1 MVCINKRKMNGGG
14 IVDNLLKPF
23 TYEKYA
29 GERHGYSLN
38 PKTFLQPFSY
48 LGPHTALR
56 ERERRGDT
64 QCVDDLDTYARDH
77 DYAYDREKSEYE
89 KDHDK
94 PKHIRN
100 VWKADDTFI
109 QKAKNSR
116 DEPIMGPLSAK
127 LISTKK
133 TLEKSNLLDTRHFEG
148 FGASEESND
157 PVARLRKLAQKENKI
172 EKHSKSKTI
181 KGGIAF
187 LAPLAIGALSGLA
200 GKFAGD
206 LYDFVKS
213 KLSSGSGYKIK
224 KHKTIKEKVEFLR
237 EVVNNLK

>member
-1 MVCINKRKMNGGG
+1 MVCINKRKTNGGG
-14 IVDNLLKPF
+14 VVDNLLKPF

-64 QCVDDLDTYARDH
+64 QCVDDSDTYARDH

-148 FGASEESND
+148 FGASEEIND
-157 PVARLRKLAQKENKI
+157 PVAKLREIVKKEYKPEKKSDKKI
-172 EKHSKSKTI
+172 Q
-181 KGGIAF
+181 KGGLAF
-187 LAPLAIGALSGLA
+187 LAPIGIAIASAVGSKLAS
-200 GKFAGD
+200 D
-206 LYDFVKS
+206 LYDFIKKRVT
-213 KLSSGSGYKIK
+213 GSGVSIP
-224 KHKTIKEKVEFLR
+224 KHKTKKQKVQFVKEI
-237 EVVNNLK
+237 VNSIE